1 MYVGIMSSNRLSN
14 HFLPIRVR
22 RRAAAVLAVGLL
34 TAGAAAL
41 SAPTVAAA
49 PGDPVDTFL
58 TLTGQPGPHRV
69 EGAYFTSPG
78 VPAEAQAARPAILVG
93 PSTPLLIGDSL
104 CTTTVA
110 GYDAQGNAVAI
121 TAGHCGTPGDE
132 VRSGDDPDGTVIG
145 TFVRSGLRDDGVIL
159 LNDRAQVSNHY
170 NNVSLQSTGGTSA
183 QVCKTGITTG
193 TSCGSAVVQIGADL
207 AAQICAAHGDSGAPV
222 YDGDRLIGV
231 LSGGLAALPA
241 CVTPLQGPLH
251 SPVFISTWDS
261 VAAELNAAGG
271 VGAGFRLP

>member
-1 MYVGIMSSNRLSN
+1 MAS
-14 HFLPIRVR
+14 P
-22 RRAAAVLAVGLL
+22 A
-34 TAGAAAL
+34 AGAQE
-41 SAPTVAAA
+41 
-49 PGDPVDTFL
+49 GDPVDTIL

-78 VPAEAQAARPAILVG
+78 VPAEAEAARPAVLIG
-93 PSTPLLIGDSL
+93 PSTPLLIGDAL

-121 TAGHCGTPGDE
+121 TAGHCGSPGDE

-159 LNDRAQVSNHY
+159 LNDRAQVTDRY
-170 NNVSLQSTGGTSA
+170 NNVALTTLGGDAA
-183 QVCKTGITTG
+183 QICKTGITTG
-193 TSCGSAVVQIGADL
+193 TSCTPAVVRVGDDL

-222 YDGDRLIGV
+222 YDGDRLVGI
-231 LSGGLAALPA
+231 LSGGLSALPA

-261 VAAELNAAGG
+261 VAAELTAAGG